1 MGIAADIAIIIVAA
15 QIGGLVAQWLRQ
27 PLIVGYILAGVAV
40 GPFTGGVTVSNP
52 SDIALLAEIGV
63 ALLLFTLGIE
73 FSLKQLQPVRRI
85 ALLGAPLQILLTIA
99 FGYGIGQ
106 MLGLDWV
113 ASIWFGAVIST
124 SNTMIVLKLLAG
136 RGLMGT
142 LSSRVMLG
150 IFVVQ
155 DLCMMAAMLILPYIG
170 GDQLDLG
177 ALAWAVLRAALFLGV
192 MLLLGTRLIP
202 WLMRYVVRWE
212 SRELFLITVTALGLG
227 IGYSAFLAGLSFAFG
242 AFLAG
247 LVLSESDYNYQ
258 ALSEVIPL
266 RDLFAMLF
274 FVSVGMLLDPAF
286 LIANFGVVLAV
297 VAAVALGK
305 ALIFGGLSFAFGYR
319 NVIPLATALA
329 LFQFGEFSFVLARV
343 GLQDGIF
350 SPDDYSLMLSAALVS
365 ILITP
370 PAFHLIEPLYA
381 LQRRLFGSEPA
392 RTLEP
397 PSFDALKEHVVIAG
411 AGRVGQFVAGMLHA
425 MNVPVVAIELN
436 QQRVEEC
443 RRQGIPVIYG
453 DASNHIVLAAA
464 AIEEARLALI
474 TTPTLQTTLAI
485 VSQVRRVRPDLH
497 IVARAEGVEPLG
509 DLHDL
514 GVYEVVQPEFEAGL
528 EIARQALL
536 HLDIPDAE
544 VLRYVDEVRRSLYAP
559 IYRESPEHRLGVQTL
574 MRAQRMLAFNWI
586 PLPEQS
592 PLIGRSLND
601 AQVRSRTGVTV
612 VAILRHERLIAPPEP
627 AEALQPGD
635 ILAVIGSQDALKRFV
650 ALTHSENQE
659 TEPAKTVERHS
670 E

>member
-113 ASIWFGAVIST
+113 ASLWFGAVIST

-177 ALAWAVLRAALFLGV
+177 ALAWAVLRAALFLGA

-297 VAAVALGK
+297 VAAVAIGK

-392 RTLEP
+392 RTLEI
-397 PSFDALKEHVVIAG
+397 PSFDAMKDHVVIAG

-425 MNVPVVAIELN
+425 MSVPVVAIELN

-485 VSQVRRVRPDLH
+485 VSQVRRLRPDLH
-497 IVARAEGVEPLG
+497 IVARAEGVEPLS
-509 DLHDL
+509 DLHNL

-544 VLRYVDEVRRSLYAP
+544 VLRYVDEVRRNLYAP
-559 IYRESPEHRLGVQTL
+559 IYQGAPEHRLDVQTL
-574 MRAQRMLAFNWI
+574 MRAQRMLAFNWV

-601 AQVRSRTGVTV
+601 AQVRSRTGVSV

-627 AEALQPGD
+627 VEALQPGD
-635 ILAVIGSQDALKRFV
+635 ILAVIGGQDALKRF
-650 ALTHSENQE
+650 AELTRPEEQE
-659 TEPAKTVERHS
+659 TEPAQTLKRLS

>member
-392 RTLEP
+392 RTFEP
-397 PSFDALKEHVVIAG
+397 PSFDAMKDHVVIAG

-485 VSQVRRVRPDLH
+485 VSQVRRLRPDLH
-497 IVARAEGVEPLG
+497 IVARAEGVEPLN

-514 GVYEVVQPEFEAGL
+514 GVHEVVQPEFEAGL

-559 IYRESPEHRLGVQTL
+559 IYQGAAEHHPDVQTL
-574 MRAQRMLAFNWI
+574 IRAQRMLAFNWI
-586 PLPEQS
+586 PLPEHS
-592 PLIGRSLND
+592 PFIGRSLND
-601 AQVRSRTGVTV
+601 AQVRNRTGVTV

-627 AEALQPGD
+627 VEVLQPGD

-650 ALTHSENQE
+650 ALTRPENQE
-659 TEPAKTVERHS
+659 TEPTKTVERHS

>member
-497 IVARAEGVEPLG
+497 IVARAEGLEPLG

>member
-27 PLIVGYILAGVAV
+27 PLIVGYVLAGVAV

-497 IVARAEGVEPLG
+497 IVARAEGLEPLG